1 MQDHRRRRHEEMK
14 RVKSEISK
22 LVKTEIKKEDDDI
35 IVKYSEE
42 KKVATK
48 SSPNEIFYKIKV

>member
-14 RVKSEISK
+14 RVKSEISQ

-48 SSPNEIFYKIKV
+48 SSTNEIFYKIKV